1 MIKRVLL
8 IFYAKIIPHSLGTV
22 FIFYLFFFRGWGRVV
37 SNQEENDET
46 KDLHLSLT
54 VTNVSDISTLFFL
67 NIFIV
72 FFSSR
77 LVGMFLNDL

>member
-1 MIKRVLL
+1 M
-8 IFYAKIIPHSLGTV
+8 
-22 FIFYLFFFRGWGRVV
+22 V

-54 VTNVSDISTLFFL
+54 VTNVSDISTLKKK